1 MIKTYINVNNFE
13 VVKIKGSLILLNAP
27 FLIELEVTEYSVK
40 ANSFGQRRPVPP
52 GCGLL
57 WPVDAWNP
65 SLPPLHCLINLVR
78 SKRKSALKSF

>member
-13 VVKIKGSLILLNAP
+13 VDKIKGSLILLNAP

-40 ANSFGQRRPVPP
+40 ANSFEQRSPVPP

-65 SLPPLHCLINLVR
+65 SLPPLHHLINLVR